1 MKTENRNERGF
12 YEYQYP
18 RPALTADV
26 VLFSND
32 PTEVLLIQR
41 GNEPYKSCW
50 AFPGGFMEIDE
61 TLEQC
66 AIRELKEETGL
77 EIEIGELHEIGTF
90 STIGRDPRGRVITSA
105 YYTCVEK
112 SSVNP
117 IANDDAT
124 QTKWF
129 KINNLPNLAFDHK
142 EILDKTLNLLKL

>member
-32 PTEVLLIQR
+32 HTEVLLIQR
-41 GNEPYKSCW
+41 GNEPYKNYW

-66 AIRELKEETGL
+66 AIRELKEETGV
-77 EIEIGELHEIGTF
+77 EIKIGELHEIGTF

-112 SSVNP
+112 KCVNP
-117 IANDDAT
+117 VANDDAA
-124 QTKWF
+124 QVKWF